1 MYKLPVEYFYRSPF
15 SDNDGIM
22 TSSYTQ
28 RAEKIMR
35 RVKELAAIS
44 EDKNG
49 ITRTFGTTA
58 FIAGSNKVLSWMKQ
72 AGLQTQTDN
81 IGNVRGRLNS
91 HNQSAKTLVIA
102 SHIDTVVNAGKY
114 DGPLGVIMGLDAVE
128 NIIEGKIELPFNI
141 ELIAFSDEEGVRFHT
156 TYLGSRV
163 VAGSFDNQLLDM
175 KDEQGSTLKD
185 VITAMGGNIAE
196 LQNDLIKKEDWL
208 GYFEIHIEQ
217 GPVLYERKI
226 PVAVVTAIAGQQRAE
241 IIFKGMAGHAGTV
254 PMDMRSD
261 ALCAAS
267 EFIIEMEKYAL
278 ANKANIVATVGKL
291 HIPAAASN
299 VIPGTVVLSIDLRSP
314 VDSILTNAH
323 QSVKKICSDVCSKR
337 KIAFE
342 WKPIQG
348 MPAVQCDPRLV
359 MLLKKA
365 VIEGC
370 CEVVELVSGAGH
382 DAVPISQVAPV
393 SMLFV
398 RCYKGIS
405 HNPLE
410 NVEPEDISSAIE
422 VTDHFIQ
429 QLGVLK

>member
-1 MYKLPVEYFYRSPF
+1 MSQHFFRNPII
-15 SDNDGIM
+15 DGEG
-22 TSSYTQ
+22 TASSSYVQ

-35 RVKELAAIS
+35 RVNDLATIS
-44 EDKNG
+44 QDKQG
-49 ITRTFGTTA
+49 ITRTFGTTE

-72 AGLQTQTDN
+72 AGLQTSIDN

-91 HNQSAKTLVIA
+91 EQPDAKTLVIA
-102 SHIDTVVNAGKY
+102 SHIDTVVNAGKF
-114 DGPLGVIMGLDAVE
+114 DGPLGVIMGLDAIE
-128 NIIEGKIELPFNI
+128 NIIDHKIKLRFNI

-163 VAGSFDNQLLDM
+163 VAGSFTNQLLDM
-175 KDEQGSTLKD
+175 KDEQGISLKE
-185 VITAMGGNIAE
+185 VITAIGGNPLE
-196 LQNDLIKKEDWL
+196 LQHDAIKKEDWL

-217 GPVLYERKI
+217 GPLLYEKKI
-226 PVAVVTAIAGQQRAE
+226 PVAIVTAIAGQQRAE
-241 IIFKGMAGHAGTV
+241 ITFKGMAGHAGTV

-267 EFIIEMEKYAL
+267 EFIGEMEKYAL

-291 HIPAAASN
+291 HIPGSASN
-299 VIPGTVVLSIDLRSP
+299 VIPGKVVLSVDIRSP
-314 VDSILTNAH
+314 VDGILTNAL
-323 QSVKKICSDVCSKR
+323 QSVKKLCSDICSKR

-348 MPAVQCDPRLV
+348 MPAVQCDPMLV
-359 MLLKKA
+359 ILLKKS
-365 VIEGC
+365 VIEGG

-382 DAVPISQVAPV
+382 DAVPVSKVAPV

-410 NVEPEDISSAIE
+410 NVELEDIASAAE
-422 VTDHFIQ
+422 VTDNFIQ
-429 QLGVLK
+429 QLSMLK